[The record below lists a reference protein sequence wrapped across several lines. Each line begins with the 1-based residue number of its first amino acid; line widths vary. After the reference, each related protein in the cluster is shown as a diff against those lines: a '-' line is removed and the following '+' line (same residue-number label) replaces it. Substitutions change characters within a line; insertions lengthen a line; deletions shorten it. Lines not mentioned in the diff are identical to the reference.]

1 MEYTQTNTVLIIIRG
16 EKMNRSMEQV
26 IELCVRIDYIY
37 RYADHAS
44 IAHYF
49 LNLSVMIDAYL
60 HASKLTICVQK

>member
-37 RYADHAS
+37 
-44 IAHYF
+44 
-49 LNLSVMIDAYL
+49 
-60 HASKLTICVQK
+60 Q